1 MAKLLRDF
9 VKVQNDFTIIPNEIL
24 RNKEM
29 KSSVKNILLTMF
41 SLPPEWDFSISG
53 IACVVAEGRDTVQK
67 ALVELEKIGYITRT
81 RDRKENGT
89 LGAMIYT
96 IHQFPVSKEKNTYKK
111 NFQSQD
117 GKEPIHE
124 KTNIG
129 EKPTLDSKSQ
139 LRTDYNKLSKDKE
152 LSTEKEL
159 SIDKYTFPD
168 KSEKGDDIYTSL
180 SDGKEEAESN
190 QPKPNRYIPDD
201 YTEEQLREHIRPI
214 IKENFER
221 IEEENEI
228 RHDQFRMDMFEDIV
242 VEFYRQYEQNMGV
255 KHRIVPDK
263 TLIAIMERYIT
274 IDEPAKGIDD
284 FETYKKVI
292 EHYFNTDFNK
302 RGKYKGEITL
312 CLSHFMTNG
321 IINYLL
327 NREGILWERCDDD
340 DDDDY
345 DY

>member
-159 SIDKYTFPD
+159 SIDKYAFPD
-168 KSEKGDDIYTSL
+168 KSEKVEEIYASFP
-180 SDGKEEAESN
+180 EEKQVPVKKKS
-190 QPKPNRYIPDD
+190 RYISEN
-201 YTEEQLREHIRPI
+201 YTEDELVEHIEPVIR
-214 IKENFER
+214 KR
-221 IEEENEI
+221 IEEDYDGEQADEI
-228 RHDQFRMDMFEDIV
+228 LSALCNVIRTFHHKYYLAFGKR
-242 VEFYRQYEQNMGV
+242 
-255 KHRIVPDK
+255 HRILSDMAYENIAGQFLNPPD
-263 TLIAIMERYIT
+263 IMC
-274 IDEPAKGIDD
+274 DEDAQYNIN
-284 FETYKKVI
+284 TYSDMMDV
-292 EHYFNTDFNK
+292 YFTTEYN
-302 RGKYKGEITL
+302 RQGKYKGKIELSI
-312 CLSHFMTNG
+312 SHFMSDEIRSNLF
-321 IINYLL
+321 Y
-327 NREGILWERCDDD
+327 RAC
-340 DDDDY
+340 Y
-345 DY
+345 

>member
-9 VKVQNDFTIIPNEIL
+9 VRVQNDFTIIPNEIL

-53 IACVVAEGRDTVQK
+53 IATVVTESKDTVQK
-67 ALVELEKIGYITRT
+67 ALVELEKIGYITRK
-81 RDRKENGT
+81 RDRKDNGT

-96 IHQFPVSKEKNTYKK
+96 IHQFPVPKEDNTYKK
-111 NFQSQD
+111 NFESQD
-117 GKEPIHE
+117 GKEPIQE

-129 EKPTLDSKSQ
+129 KNPTQDFQSQ
-139 LRTDYNKLSKDKE
+139 LRTDNKLNIDTE
-152 LSTEKEL
+152 LSTDNEL
-159 SIDKYTFPD
+159 NTDKYTFPD

-221 IEEENEI
+221 IEQENDIVHFEY
-228 RHDQFRMDMFEDIV
+228 RMDMFEDIV
-242 VEFYRQYEQNMGV
+242 VEFYRQYEENTGV
-255 KHRIVPDK
+255 KHRILPDK
-263 TLIAIMERYIT
+263 SLIRVMERYIN
-274 IDEPAKGIDD
+274 IDEPARGIDD
-284 FETYKKVI
+284 FGTYKEII
-292 EHYFNTDFNK
+292 EKYFETDFN
-302 RGKYKGEITL
+302 RRRKYDGEITL
-312 CLSHFMTNG
+312 CLSHFMNSK
-321 IINYLL
+321 IVNFLM
-327 NREGILWERCDDD
+327 NREGILWERCDDED
-340 DDDDY
+340 DC
-345 DY
+345 